1 MIWLSV
7 FDLVRR
13 WPAPA
18 EQGAAIRLPWLT
30 DSLRDAYEKRG
41 RSVKKFGRG
50 ESASRNHD

>member
-18 EQGAAIRLPWLT
+18 EQGAAIRLRWLT
-30 DSLRDAYEKRG
+30 DSLRKGYGNR
-41 RSVKKFGRG
+41 R
-50 ESASRNHD
+50 